1 MLYYIGLFILSH
13 LLIGFIIGIKHVFV
27 DGTYEDIKNFRNDKD
42 IISDEDYEILEI
54 SEKLIS
60 KPTNYIILI
69 TVMGYVA
76 LYTEIQLLFITIK
89 YGLRR
94 LKVRI
99 SNKRKIRRT
108 KSLNKKIEKF
118 NSDYGKKEN

>member
-1 MLYYIGLFILSH
+1 MMYYIGLFILSH

-27 DGTYEDIKNFRNDKD
+27 DGTYEDIKNFKNDKD
-42 IISDEDYEILEI
+42 IISDKDYEMLER

-60 KPTNYIILI
+60 KPSNYIILI

-76 LYTEIQLLFITIK
+76 LYTEIQLLYIKIK
-89 YGLRR
+89 YGIRR
-94 LKVRI
+94 LKVRM

-108 KSLNKKIEKF
+108 KSLTKKIEKF